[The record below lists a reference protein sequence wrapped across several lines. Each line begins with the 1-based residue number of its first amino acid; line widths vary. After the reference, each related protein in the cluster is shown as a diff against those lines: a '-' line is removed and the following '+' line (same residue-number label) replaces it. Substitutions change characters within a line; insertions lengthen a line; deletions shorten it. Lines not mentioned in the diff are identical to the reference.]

1 MQGDD
6 GGGIVDAP
14 LLEPGVGLLAAHHMD
29 PDVFTLFRQTVDPR
43 RLAGIHLPHIDL
55 DTLCAATRAHQVA
68 DGMLAATHLDARLFH
83 RLAAHHGF
91 CCLPFI
97 YDAGH
102 QLQQPGSGAGLDGTD
117 AELLH
122 QHYLVAHGIIRQQR
136 GRMAPLEQLADYGLI
151 PATGK

>member
-14 LLEPGVGLLAAHHMD
+14 LFEPGVSLLAAHHMD

-55 DTLCAATRAHQVA
+55 DPLCAATRTHQVA
-68 DGMLAATHLDARLFH
+68 DGMLAATHLDARLFY
-83 RLAAHHGF
+83 RLAAHHSLGG
-91 CCLPFI
+91 LPFI

-102 QLQQPGSGAGLDGTD
+102 QLQQPGSRAGLDGTD